1 MKQLGDKQ
9 IDILIVVNMFLT
21 GFDAK
26 PLNTLYLDKDLQW
39 HGLIQAYSRT
49 NRVYKKTKT
58 CGNIVTYRNLKKRQD
73 EALALF
79 SEMVTRMPASGA
91 ITRIICVIGLNTS
104 IPSEALQ
111 KHLMMRQKL

>member
-1 MKQLGDKQ
+1 
-9 IDILIVVNMFLT
+9 MFLT

-26 PLNTLYLDKDLQW
+26 PLNTLYLDKNLQW

-79 SEMVTRMPASGA
+79 SGNGDPNACIRGNYEDYLRDWTRY
-91 ITRIICVIGLNTS
+91 VNTLRN
-104 IPSEALQ
+104 IAKTPYDAAKIVSESVK
-111 KHLMMRQKL
+111 KHLWRLSEM